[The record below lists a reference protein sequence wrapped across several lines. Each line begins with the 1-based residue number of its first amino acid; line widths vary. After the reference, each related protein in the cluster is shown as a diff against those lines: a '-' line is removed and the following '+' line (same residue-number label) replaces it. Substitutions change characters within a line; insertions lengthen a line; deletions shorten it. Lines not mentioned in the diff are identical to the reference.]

1 MQRNV
6 SFSISL
12 TVALLILLFLEG
24 CSSSLPKIELN
35 KEYGFQN
42 KKSVSIYVIP
52 SGNAV
57 LDKTY
62 SRVVYLD
69 LQARG
74 YKVIDANRLFEKHSD
89 ELNINDHRQIA
100 DSLQSKKYLPV
111 TDVYF
116 IAQTAW
122 DSAYVLTYYSEQ
134 IIRAQLFYS
143 FKGMFVPTLTSH
155 VAFFD
160 RSIREPIKSYSS
172 IDTTYIY
179 SEDDNSQLLYP
190 EFPWMVVAKQLSRE
204 FKDIPICSTIN
215 TSPDVNKFKISLWV
229 DNSYREAFKETWK
242 DRLKLR
248 ILYANDILRPQF
260 NIELIISE
268 FIEWDSQFQQTLDK
282 TLEKLYHMKASDPKS
297 LQIGITLNKKL
308 KRNWNDR
315 SNIGLA
321 YLLGNDAV
329 ITAQPSFPSVGQ
341 LWNPIEEAITIA
353 HEVGH
358 ILGAIHIPEESS
370 IMFPTSGSLS
380 YEFDNVNRRLIE
392 STKATFFAED
402 EKVILQNYIQELI
415 AIKDIPSLN
424 SNPILVPMASGLIQ
438 KYFKNYQEID
448 EPEKIFSSLSEIIPD
463 SIYSL
468 AVLGYIKLK
477 FEHYEEA
484 KDLFIK
490 VLELDPEF
498 AEVNWY
504 LSKVYS
510 KLKDR
515 TQADIHRQ
523 AAKPYKKLWVLDD
536 SY

>member
-1 MQRNV
+1 MQKNV

-12 TVALLILLFLEG
+12 IVALLIPLLLEG
-24 CSSSLPKIELN
+24 CSSSLPNIEL
-35 KEYGFQN
+35 KKGYGFQN

-52 SGNAV
+52 TGSTV

-62 SRVVYLD
+62 SRVIYLD

-74 YKVIDANRLFEKHSD
+74 YKVIDANRLLEKHSD
-89 ELNINDHRQIA
+89 ELNIINHRQIA

-116 IAQTAW
+116 IAQAMW
-122 DSAYVLTYYSEQ
+122 DSAYVLTYYSEK
-134 IIRAQLFYS
+134 ITRAQVFYS

-204 FKDIPICSTIN
+204 LKDIPICSTVN

-229 DNSYREAFKETWK
+229 DNSYREAFKDTWK
-242 DRLKLR
+242 DRLRLR

-260 NIELIISE
+260 NIELIIAE

-282 TLEKLYHMKASDPKS
+282 TLEKLYHMKASDAKS

-321 YLLGNDAV
+321 YLLGDDAV

-341 LWNPIEEAITIA
+341 FWNPIEEAITLV
-353 HEVGH
+353 HELGH
-358 ILGAIHIPEESS
+358 ILGAIHVPNESS
-370 IMFPTSGSLS
+370 IMYPNSGSLS
-380 YEFDNVNRRLIE
+380 YEFDDVNRRLIE
-392 STKATFFAED
+392 STKAHFFSED
-402 EKVILQNYIQELI
+402 EKELLQNYTQELVK
-415 AIKDIPSLN
+415 IKDMPSLN
-424 SNPILVPMASGLIQ
+424 SNPILLPISSSIIR
-438 KYFKNYQEID
+438 KYS
-448 EPEKIFSSLSEIIPD
+448 EKSHITDDPSEVYSYVSNVIPD
-463 SIYSL
+463 SVYSL
-468 AVLGYIKLK
+468 AVIGYIELKLK
-477 FEHYEEA
+477 NYEEA
-484 KDLFIK
+484 KNTFIK
-490 VLELDPEF
+490 VLELDPDF
-498 AEVNWY
+498 AEVHWY
-504 LSKVYS
+504 LSIVYS

-536 SY
+536 AY